1 MGINAS
7 LNIKPT
13 GIKSFD
19 KILGGGIPAGWFIAL
34 RGGAGV
40 GKTTLAIQ
48 FLLEGI
54 LKYSEPGLLVTFNE
68 PLPAL
73 NAIMRNYG
81 WDLQGLQD
89 MGELTVLDFSST
101 EMGIMQ
107 QASRLREASLDYVTQ
122 KIIDEVRK
130 LGVNRLVIDPLNTF
144 SLLFRDHFEIRKEL
158 HRVIG
163 VLWQEKCTTLAV
175 YENTD
180 DSVTDIQNP
189 QFSTEDF
196 LSYGVINLQ
205 YMLRS
210 SARERAIEILKMR
223 GMKHSK
229 YIHPFDITTTGVTI
243 DSETPILFDDNAE

>member
-1 MGINAS
+1 MADGS

-13 GIKSFD
+13 GIPEFD

-54 LKYSEPGLLVTFNE
+54 LKYHDPGLLVTFNE

-89 MGELTVLDFSST
+89 MGELSVLDFSST

-122 KIIDEVRK
+122 KIIDEVRR

-144 SLLFRDHFEIRKEL
+144 SLLFRDLFEVRKEL

-163 VLWQEKCTTLAV
+163 ILWGEQCTTLAV

-180 DSVTDIQNP
+180 DAVTDIHNP

-205 YMLRS
+205 YILVNS
-210 SARERAIEILKMR
+210 SRERAIEILKMR
-223 GMKHSK
+223 GMNHSK
-229 YIHPFDITTTGVTI
+229 RVHPYDIGGKGISIKV
-243 DSETPILFDDNAE
+243 DKPINFGKT

>member
-1 MGINAS
+1 MANGS
-7 LNIKPT
+7 LNVKPT
-13 GIKSFD
+13 GIPEFD

-54 LKYSEPGLLVTFNE
+54 LKYHDPGLLVTFNE

-89 MGELTVLDFSST
+89 MGELSVLDFSST

-122 KIIDEVRK
+122 KIIDEVRR

-144 SLLFRDHFEIRKEL
+144 SLLFRDLFEVRKEL

-163 VLWQEKCTTLAV
+163 ILWQEKCTTLAV

-180 DSVTDIQNP
+180 DAVTDVQNP

-196 LSYGVINLQ
+196 LAYGVINLQ
-205 YMLRS
+205 YMHINS
-210 SARERAIEILKMR
+210 SRERAIEILKLR

-229 YIHPFDITTTGVTI
+229 QVHPYEITGKGIAIKADKPI
-243 DSETPILFDDNAE
+243 DFGKL

>member
-1 MGINAS
+1 MNRMATGS

-13 GIKSFD
+13 GIPDFD

-54 LKYSEPGLLVTFNE
+54 LKYHDPGLLVTFNE

-89 MGELTVLDFSST
+89 MGELAVLDFSST

-122 KIIDEVRK
+122 KIIDEVRR

-144 SLLFRDHFEIRKEL
+144 SLLFRDLFEVRKEL

-163 VLWQEKCTTLAV
+163 ILWQEQCTTLAV

-180 DSVTDIQNP
+180 DAVTDIHNP

-205 YMLRS
+205 YMLVNS
-210 SARERAIEILKMR
+210 SRERAIEILKMR
-223 GMKHSK
+223 GMNHSK
-229 YIHPFDITTTGVTI
+229 RIHPYEIGDKGISIKADKPVNFGK
-243 DSETPILFDDNAE
+243 

>member
-1 MGINAS
+1 MDL
-7 LNIKPT
+7 LNVRPT
-13 GIKSFD
+13 GIDGFD

-54 LKYSEPGLLVTFNE
+54 LKYHDPGLLVTFNE

-81 WDLQGLQD
+81 WDLKGLQD
-89 MGELTVLDFSST
+89 LGELSVLDFSST

-122 KIIDEVRK
+122 KIIDEVRR

-144 SLLFRDHFEIRKEL
+144 SLLFRDLFEIRKEL
-158 HRVIG
+158 HRIIG
-163 VLWQEKCTTLAV
+163 ILWQEKCTTLAV

-180 DSVTDIQNP
+180 NAVTDAYNP

-205 YMLRS
+205 YILIS

-229 YIHPFDITTTGVTI
+229 QVHPFHITDKGISI
-243 DSETPILFDDNAE
+243 DVKNPILFDEKHK

>member
-1 MGINAS
+1 MDL
-7 LNIKPT
+7 LNVRPT
-13 GIKSFD
+13 GIEAFD

-40 GKTTLAIQ
+40 GKTTLAVQ
-48 FLLEGI
+48 FLIEGI
-54 LKYSEPGLLVTFNE
+54 LKFHDPGLLVTFNE

-73 NAIMRNYG
+73 NAIFRNYG
-81 WDLQGLQD
+81 WDLQSLQD
-89 MGELTVLDFSST
+89 LGELSVLDFSST

-107 QASRLREASLDYVTQ
+107 RASRLRETSLDYITQ
-122 KIIDEVRK
+122 RIIDEVRR

-144 SLLFRDHFEIRKEL
+144 SLLFRDLFEVRKEL

-205 YMLRS
+205 YMLVES
-210 SARERAIEILKMR
+210 SRERAIEILKMR

-229 YIHPFDITTTGVTI
+229 YVHPFQITEKGVVI
-243 DSETPILFDDNAE
+243 NLEKPIQF

>member
-1 MGINAS
+1 MDL
-7 LNIKPT
+7 LNVRPT
-13 GIKSFD
+13 GIEAFD

-40 GKTTLAIQ
+40 GKTTLAVQ
-48 FLLEGI
+48 FLIEGI
-54 LKYSEPGLLVTFNE
+54 LKYHDPGLLVTFNE

-73 NAIMRNYG
+73 NAIFRNYG
-81 WDLQGLQD
+81 WDLQSLQD
-89 MGELTVLDFSST
+89 LGELSVLDFSST

-107 QASRLREASLDYVTQ
+107 RASRLRETSLDYITQ
-122 KIIDEVRK
+122 RIIDEVRR

-144 SLLFRDHFEIRKEL
+144 SLLFRDLFEVRKEL

-205 YMLRS
+205 YMLVES
-210 SARERAIEILKMR
+210 SRERAIEILKMR

-229 YIHPFDITTTGVTI
+229 YVHPFQITEKGVVI
-243 DSETPILFDDNAE
+243 NLDNPIQF